1 MDLFT
6 INIPNFILNNTRS
19 EEHTVDDKI
28 TIQKVCNKEY
38 KDFYFSNYIEEDSDK
53 INIHELV
60 LDILKSIWDV
70 EDIMNM
76 RCIDMDM
83 LEIKFATSTSNTDNI
98 LTTLSRIGVGVS
110 IGTIIV
116 SAIDILRP
124 RVIIE
129 ANKYGNNFVE
139 TIRARLAIDKIIDTV
154 RRSAI
159 FNFDYACLVVVASVL
174 SFFGLL
180 YNNPVIIVASMLVS
194 PLMGPIMATTFGI
207 VMGDKKLI
215 NLGITSEIISLLIC
229 ILVGFILGIIISP
242 FQEGFNWISDE
253 MLNRGIFRGL
263 ISGILISIPSGVGLA
278 ISMLSNNSSS
288 LVGVAISA
296 SLLPPAVNSGLM
308 CSIVLYDIIKK
319 SGVEIRMVIN
329 YATIS
334 FLITLT
340 NIIVIILTGI
350 IMFKL
355 KQVAMKQENVH
366 VWKNIRL
373 STNDILADIEDIDVT
388 NTVRKINNID
398 SKYTSILNI
407 ANETSRRSSVFS
419 SNAND
424 IEILLMRRKSSIL
437 NEKNFNNI
445 NIHDD
450 VYKKM

>member
-242 FQEGFNWISDE
+242 FQEGFNWMKNKYGFKSKWAMTLYVKNLYE
-253 MLNRGIFRGL
+253 N
-263 ISGILISIPSGVGLA
+263 
-278 ISMLSNNSSS
+278 LSN
-288 LVGVAISA
+288 LWLA
-296 SLLPPAVNSGLM
+296 SRNKRKTMIIGSFDLRLLL
-308 CSIVLYDIIKK
+308 
-319 SGVEIRMVIN
+319 
-329 YATIS
+329 
-334 FLITLT
+334 
-340 NIIVIILTGI
+340 
-350 IMFKL
+350 
-355 KQVAMKQENVH
+355 
-366 VWKNIRL
+366 
-373 STNDILADIEDIDVT
+373 
-388 NTVRKINNID
+388 
-398 SKYTSILNI
+398 SILDHHAKI
-407 ANETSRRSSVFS
+407 P
-419 SNAND
+419 
-424 IEILLMRRKSSIL
+424 I
-437 NEKNFNNI
+437 
-445 NIHDD
+445 
-450 VYKKM
+450 